1 MTRTGLIARVL
12 IDSPLPQ
19 LDHLFDYAIPDE
31 LAHLA
36 QPGVRVRVPLRSA
49 NRVADGYLI
58 DLIDPQQAAGSASPV
73 GDAATLDGIGADT
86 GYSGKL
92 SPVDSIVSAVPV
104 LTDPVWQLARRL
116 ADRAAGNASDIVRLA
131 VPPRAVRVEKAW
143 LAAASAEPAAPAAD
157 VAALAEPGFAEYPP
171 ESLGTIVAERR
182 RVAIAAVP
190 SLVRLPAPGGEPA
203 VTPTA
208 GPAAAGRADTSA
220 ATPTTT
226 DTRAAASTDSINA
239 PGTAEAAPEAAAPVV
254 TPRRTAPDLGT
265 TVGTWAITMAELAVS
280 ALRLG
285 KSSILLTPD
294 FRDQDQLQA
303 ALAMLAPA
311 ADVVRVD
318 ARQSN
323 PDRYRGFLSLLEPQP
338 RIIVGNRSAVY
349 APAHDLGLIAL
360 WDDGDPLYGEQ
371 LSPYVHARDAA
382 LIRREAAD
390 CALVFLGHSRSVET
404 ERLVEI
410 GWLHAVHPTRDVHP
424 RVIPTT
430 FQSEPDPQ
438 ARAARIPSA
447 AWLAAKD
454 AVRTGPVL
462 VQVAS
467 PGYAPM
473 LACRACGQSARCTRC
488 QGPLAQ
494 AAANATPAC
503 RWCGHLAAGWHCSHC
518 EATQLRVVTVGTGRT
533 AEELGRAFPGSRVI
547 VADGEHTVQ
556 SIGPEPALV
565 IATRGAEPI
574 PRNGY
579 SAILLLDGERM
590 LARESLRVGEDC
602 LRWWANAAALAA
614 PGASVML
621 AGVGGALAH
630 ALNTW
635 QPGPYAAAELA
646 DRRQLRFPPAV
657 RVASVTGSSA
667 EVETALESLAEL
679 AGLDVLGP
687 VAHDPGGSN
696 SSGPKPPAA
705 PSVAPAGPPLVRAIV
720 RFGYP
725 LGDEVA
731 RTLKAAIV
739 RNAATRRKPKGAA
752 FRPAPTLRVRF
763 DDPELL

>member
-58 DLIDPQQAAGSASPV
+58 ELIDPNRAAVAAAVPT
-73 GDAATLDGIGADT
+73 DAATLDGIGSADT
-86 GYSGKL
+86 GSADTSYSGKL

-104 LTDPVWQLARRL
+104 LTDAVWQLARRL

-143 LAAASAEPAAPAAD
+143 LSAQTVASDKPASPAAGT
-157 VAALAEPGFAEYPP
+157 LAEPGFAEYPP
-171 ESLGTIVAERR
+171 ETLGTIVADRL
-182 RVAIAAVP
+182 RVCIAAVP
-190 SLVRLPAPGGEPA
+190 SLVRLP
-203 VTPTA
+203 
-208 GPAAAGRADTSA
+208 GPD
-220 ATPTTT
+220 
-226 DTRAAASTDSINA
+226 A
-239 PGTAEAAPEAAAPVV
+239 PGTPEA
-254 TPRRTAPDLGT
+254 TAQNPTAKNPTREQADGGS

-280 ALRLG
+280 ALRQG
-285 KSSILLTPD
+285 KSSILVVPD

-311 ADVVRVD
+311 DAVVRVD

-323 PDRYRGFLSLLEPQP
+323 PDRYRGFLTLLEGRP

-349 APAHDLGLIAL
+349 APAHDLGLIVL

-390 CALVFLGHSRSVET
+390 CALVFIGHSRSVET

-410 GWLHAVHPTRDVHP
+410 GWLRAVHPTRDSHP

-430 FQSEPDPQ
+430 FQSEPDAQ

-447 AWLAAKD
+447 AWLAAKE
-454 AVRTGPVL
+454 AVRSGPVL

-473 LACRACGQSARCTRC
+473 LACRSCGQSARCTNC
-488 QGPLAQ
+488 QGPLAL
-494 AAANATPAC
+494 ADANATPAC
-503 RWCGHLAAGWHCSHC
+503 RWCGHLAAGWRCSHC
-518 EATQLRVVTVGTGRT
+518 EATTLRVVTVGTGRT

-556 SIGPEPALV
+556 TIGPEPALV

-579 SAILLLDGERM
+579 TAILLLDGERM

-657 RVASVTGSSA
+657 RVASVTGTDA
-667 EVETALESLAEL
+667 EVATAIESLAEL
-679 AGLDVLGP
+679 PGLDVLGP
-687 VAHDPGGSN
+687 VSHEP
-696 SSGPKPPAA
+696 SGPGQKSGGPA
-705 PSVAPAGPPLVRAIV
+705 LVRAIV

-739 RNAATRRKPKGAA
+739 RNAASRRKPKGAA

>member
-1 MTRTGLIARVL
+1 MTSTGLIARVL

-19 LDHLFDYAIPDE
+19 LDHLFDYAIPDDLTE
-31 LAHLA
+31 LA

-58 DLIDPQQAAGSASPV
+58 ELVDPGAHPAPDGP
-73 GDAATLDGIGADT
+73 TLDGLET

-92 SPVDSIVSAVPV
+92 SPVESIVSAVPV
-104 LTDPVWQLARRL
+104 LTAPVFQLARRL

-143 LAAASAEPAAPAAD
+143 LAARAAAQATPGPAAAP
-157 VAALAEPGFAEYPP
+157 VRSEELAEPGFAEYPAGT
-171 ESLGTIVAERR
+171 LGTIVTDRLK
-182 RVAIAAVP
+182 VCVGAVP
-190 SLVRLPAPGGEPA
+190 SLLRLPGAPTGKE
-203 VTPTA
+203 TKA
-208 GPAAAGRADTSA
+208 GAD
-220 ATPTTT
+220 P
-226 DTRAAASTDSINA
+226 
-239 PGTAEAAPEAAAPVV
+239 
-254 TPRRTAPDLGT
+254 GT
-265 TVGTWAITMAELAVS
+265 TVGTWAITLAELAVS
-280 ALRLG
+280 ALRQAR
-285 KSSILLTPD
+285 SSILVVPD
-294 FRDQDQLQA
+294 FRDQEQLQA
-303 ALAMLAPA
+303 ALAHLAPA
-311 ADVVRVD
+311 EDVVRVD

-323 PDRYRGFLSLLEPQP
+323 ADRYRGFLALLEETP
-338 RIIVGNRSAVY
+338 RIIIGNRSAVY

-360 WDDGDPLYGEQ
+360 WDDGDPLYSEQ

-390 CALVFLGHSRSVET
+390 CALVFIGHSRSVEV

-410 GWLHAVHPTRDVHP
+410 GWLRAVQPTTDSRP
-424 RVIPTT
+424 TVIPTT
-430 FQSEPDPQ
+430 NQPEPDAQ

-454 AVRTGPVL
+454 AVKRGPVL

-473 LACRACGQSARCTRC
+473 LACRSCGQSARCTNC

-494 AAANATPAC
+494 SAANATPSC
-503 RWCGHLAAGWHCSHC
+503 KWCGHLAAGWRCSNC
-518 EATQLRVVTVGTGRT
+518 AGTQLRVVTGGTGRT

-547 VADGEHTVQ
+547 VADGDHTLLTL
-556 SIGPEPALV
+556 GPEPALV

-621 AGVGGALAH
+621 AGVGGAIAQ
-630 ALNTW
+630 ALSTW
-635 QPGPYAAAELA
+635 QPGAYASAELA
-646 DRRQLRFPPAV
+646 DRRALRFPPAV
-657 RVASVTGSSA
+657 RVASVTGSGS
-667 EVETALESLAEL
+667 EVDAALESLSDL
-679 AGLDVLGP
+679 PGLDVLGP
-687 VAHDPGGSN
+687 VGYEPTAPGAGN
-696 SSGPKPPAA
+696 PEARLG
-705 PSVAPAGPPLVRAIV
+705 GPPLVRAIV

-725 LGDEVA
+725 HGDEVA
-731 RTLKAAIV
+731 RALKAAIV
-739 RNAATRRKPKGAA
+739 RNAASRRKPKGAA

>member
-1 MTRTGLIARVL
+1 MTRTGLVARVL

-19 LDHLFDYAIPDE
+19 LDHLFDYAIPDD
-31 LAHLA
+31 LAPLA

-58 DLIDPQQAAGSASPV
+58 ELIDPQHSPAPTDSTLAGL
-73 GDAATLDGIGADT
+73 GGDT
-86 GYSGKL
+86 GFSGTL
-92 SPVDSIVSAVPV
+92 SAVEAIVSTVPV
-104 LTDPVWQLARRL
+104 LTEPVWQLARRL

-143 LAAASAEPAAPAAD
+143 LAARAGDAGPTPGTAPETPPRT
-157 VAALAEPGFAEYPP
+157 VAAELPAPGFAEYPP
-171 ESLGTIVAERR
+171 ATLGTIVAERL
-182 RVAIAAVP
+182 RVCVAAVP
-190 SLVRLPAPGGEPA
+190 RLVRLPGAN
-203 VTPTA
+203 PTA
-208 GPAAAGRADTSA
+208 GPDG
-220 ATPTTT
+220 
-226 DTRAAASTDSINA
+226 
-239 PGTAEAAPEAAAPVV
+239 GE
-254 TPRRTAPDLGT
+254 
-265 TVGTWAITMAELAVS
+265 TVGTWAVTMAELAVS
-280 ALRLG
+280 ALRRG
-285 KSSILLTPD
+285 RSSILTTPD
-294 FRDQDQLQA
+294 FRDQDQLLA
-303 ALAMLAPA
+303 ALARLAPA
-311 ADVVRVD
+311 DDIVRVD
-318 ARQSN
+318 ARQAN
-323 PDRYRGFLSLLEPQP
+323 PDRYRGFLTLLEGRP

-349 APAHDLGLIAL
+349 APAHNLGLIVM
-360 WDDGDPLYGEQ
+360 WDDGDPLYAEQ

-390 CALVFLGHSRSVET
+390 CALVFLGHSRSVEV

-410 GWLHAVHPTRDVHP
+410 GWLRAVQPARDSHP
-424 RVIPTT
+424 RVIPTSY
-430 FQSEPDPQ
+430 QSEPDAQ

-454 AVRTGPVL
+454 AIRTGPVL

-473 LACRACGQSARCTRC
+473 LACRACGQSARCTAC
-488 QGPLAQ
+488 QGPLAL
-494 AAANATPAC
+494 AHANATPAC

-556 SIGPEPALV
+556 TVGPEPALV

-614 PGASVML
+614 PGAPVML
-621 AGVGGALAH
+621 TGVGGALAH
-630 ALNTW
+630 ALNVW

-657 RVASVTGSSA
+657 RVASITGTSA
-667 EVETALESLAEL
+667 EVAAGTESLTDL
-679 AGLDVLGP
+679 PGIDVLGP
-687 VAHDPGGSN
+687 VGYDPPG
-696 SSGPKPPAA
+696 AA
-705 PSVAPAGPPLVRAIV
+705 TTAGGPPLVRAIV

-725 LGDEVA
+725 AGDEVA

-739 RNAATRRKPKGAA
+739 QNAASRRKPKGAA

>member
-31 LAHLA
+31 LAPLA

-58 DLIDPQQAAGSASPV
+58 EVIDPNDQPAAPVNSA
-73 GDAATLDGIGADT
+73 GQATLDGSGPDIVPDT
-86 GYSGKL
+86 GFSGTL

-104 LTDPVWQLARRL
+104 LTPPVWRLARRL
-116 ADRAAGNASDIVRLA
+116 ADRAAGNASDIIRLA

-143 LAAASAEPAAPAAD
+143 LAGRAAEAAESAAPAAPSPPAQPP
-157 VAALAEPGFAEYPP
+157 AAAATLAAPGFAEYPP
-171 ESLGTIVAERR
+171 ETLGTIVAERL
-182 RVAIAAVP
+182 RVCVAAVP
-190 SLVRLPAPGGEPA
+190 TLVRLPATPG
-203 VTPTA
+203 
-208 GPAAAGRADTSA
+208 AADA
-220 ATPTTT
+220 
-226 DTRAAASTDSINA
+226 A
-239 PGTAEAAPEAAAPVV
+239 PGASA
-254 TPRRTAPDLGT
+254 DGS
-265 TVGTWAITMAELAVS
+265 TVGTWAVTMAELAVS
-280 ALRLG
+280 ALRQG
-285 KSSILLTPD
+285 KSSILVVPD

-303 ALAMLAPA
+303 ALAVVAPA
-311 ADVVRVD
+311 DAVVRVD

-323 PDRYRGFLSLLEPQP
+323 PDRYRGFLTLLEGHP
-338 RIIVGNRSAVY
+338 RIVVGNRSAVY
-349 APAHDLGLIAL
+349 APAHDLGLIVL

-390 CALVFLGHSRSVET
+390 CALVLIGHSRSVET
-404 ERLVEI
+404 ERLIEI
-410 GWLHAVHPTRDVHP
+410 GWLRAVHPSRDSHP

-430 FQSEPDPQ
+430 FQAEPDAQ

-447 AWLAAKD
+447 AWLAAKE

-473 LACRACGQSARCTRC
+473 LACRSCGQSARCTKC
-488 QGPLAQ
+488 QGPLAL
-494 AAANATPAC
+494 AHATATPAC
-503 RWCGHLAAGWHCSHC
+503 RWCGHLAAGWRCSHC
-518 EATQLRVVTVGTGRT
+518 EGTVFRVVTVGTGRT

-556 SIGPEPALV
+556 TLGPEPALV

-602 LRWWANAAALAA
+602 LRWWANTAALAA
-614 PGASVML
+614 PGAPVML
-621 AGVGGALAH
+621 VGVGGALAH

-635 QPGPYAAAELA
+635 QPGPYAAAELS

-657 RVASVTGSSA
+657 RVASVTGSNA
-667 EVETALESLAEL
+667 EVAAALESLAEL
-679 AGLDVLGP
+679 PGLDVLGP
-687 VAHDPGGSN
+687 VSHEAAGPGQ
-696 SSGPKPPAA
+696 KT
-705 PSVAPAGPPLVRAIV
+705 AGPPLVRAIV

-725 LGDEVA
+725 DGDEVA

-739 RNAATRRKPKGAA
+739 RNAASRRKPKGAA

>member
-58 DLIDPQQAAGSASPV
+58 ELIDPKQAAATVAPTEG
-73 GDAATLDGIGADT
+73 ATLDGIGGADT

-104 LTDPVWQLARRL
+104 LTEPVWQLARRL

-143 LAAASAEPAAPAAD
+143 LAARDATPDAPATNPAD
-157 VAALAEPGFAEYPP
+157 PLAEPGFAEYPP
-171 ESLGTIVAERR
+171 ETLGTIVADRL
-182 RVAIAAVP
+182 RVCVAAVP
-190 SLVRLPAPGGEPA
+190 SLVRLPGPDDGG
-203 VTPTA
+203 
-208 GPAAAGRADTSA
+208 S
-220 ATPTTT
+220 
-226 DTRAAASTDSINA
+226 
-239 PGTAEAAPEAAAPVV
+239 
-254 TPRRTAPDLGT
+254 

-280 ALRLG
+280 ALRQG
-285 KSSILLTPD
+285 KSSILVVPD
-294 FRDQDQLQA
+294 YRDQDQLQA
-303 ALAMLAPA
+303 ALTTLAPA
-311 ADVVRVD
+311 DDVVRVD

-323 PDRYRGFLSLLEPQP
+323 PDRYRGFLTLLEGRP
-338 RIIVGNRSAVY
+338 RIILGNRSAVY
-349 APAHDLGLIAL
+349 APAHDLGLIVL

-390 CALVFLGHSRSVET
+390 CALVFIGHSRSVET

-410 GWLHAVHPTRDVHP
+410 GWLRAVHPTRDSHP

-430 FQSEPDPQ
+430 FQSEPDAQ

-447 AWLAAKD
+447 AWLAAKE
-454 AVRTGPVL
+454 AVRNGPVL

-473 LACRACGQSARCTRC
+473 LACRSCGKAARCTQC
-488 QGPLAQ
+488 QGPLAL
-494 AAANATPAC
+494 ANANATPAC

-518 EATQLRVVTVGTGRT
+518 EATTLRVVTVGTGRT

-556 SIGPEPALV
+556 TIGPEPALV

-657 RVASVTGSSA
+657 RVASVTGTTA
-667 EVETALESLAEL
+667 EVDTAIESLAEL
-679 AGLDVLGP
+679 PGLDVLGP
-687 VAHDPGGSN
+687 VSHD
-696 SSGPKPPAA
+696 
-705 PSVAPAGPPLVRAIV
+705 PAGPAQKTGGPALVRAIV

-739 RNAATRRKPKGAA
+739 RNAAGRRKPKGAA
-752 FRPAPTLRVRF
+752 FRPAPTLKVRF

>member
-49 NRVADGYLI
+49 NRVADGYLV
-58 DLIDPQQAAGSASPV
+58 DLIDPGAPAAAPAGRPDPGSAAPST
-73 GDAATLDGIGADT
+73 AATLDGVGVDT
-86 GYSGKL
+86 GYSGRL
-92 SPVDSIVSAVPV
+92 SPVDSILSAVPV
-104 LTDPVWQLARRL
+104 LTEPVWNLARRL
-116 ADRAAGNASDIVRLA
+116 ADRSAGNASDIVRLA
-131 VPPRAVRVEKAW
+131 VPPRAVRVEKTW
-143 LAAASAEPAAPAAD
+143 LAARAAAGAGAIPPSEPAADASAR
-157 VAALAEPGFAEYPP
+157 LAEPGFAEYPP
-171 ESLGTIVAERR
+171 ETLGTIVAGRL
-182 RVAIAAVP
+182 RVCVAAVP
-190 SLVRLPAPGGEPA
+190 RLVRLPGPGTANAA
-203 VTPTA
+203 V
-208 GPAAAGRADTSA
+208 PAAAAKAPAD
-220 ATPTTT
+220 
-226 DTRAAASTDSINA
+226 D
-239 PGTAEAAPEAAAPVV
+239 
-254 TPRRTAPDLGT
+254 GT
-265 TVGTWAITMAELAVS
+265 TVGTWAVTMAELAVS
-280 ALRLG
+280 ALRQG
-285 KSSILLTPD
+285 KSSILLVPD

-311 ADVVRVD
+311 DDVVRVD

-323 PDRYRGFLSLLEPQP
+323 PDRYRGFLSLLEATP
-338 RIIVGNRSAVY
+338 RIVVGNRSAVY
-349 APAHDLGLIAL
+349 APAHDLGLIAI

-390 CALVFLGHSRSVET
+390 CALVFIGHSRSVET

-410 GWLHAVHPTRDVHP
+410 GWLRAVQPSRDAAP

-430 FQSEPDPQ
+430 NQTDPDAQ

-447 AWLAAKD
+447 AWLAAKE
-454 AVRTGPVL
+454 AVRSGPVL

-473 LACRACGQSARCTRC
+473 LACRSCGQSARCTNC

-494 AAANATPAC
+494 ASANATPAC
-503 RWCGHLAAGWHCSHC
+503 RWCGHLAASWRCSHC
-518 EATQLRVVTVGTGRT
+518 EGSQLRVVTVGTGRT

-547 VADGEHTVQ
+547 VADGDHTIQ
-556 SIGPEPALV
+556 TIGPEPALV

-574 PRNGY
+574 PQGGY

-614 PGASVML
+614 PGASVLL
-621 AGVGGALAH
+621 AGVGGALAR
-630 ALNTW
+630 ALSTW

-657 RVASVTGSSA
+657 RVASVTGTSA
-667 EVETALESLAEL
+667 EVETALESLTDL
-679 AGLDVLGP
+679 PGLDVLGP
-687 VAHDPGGSN
+687 VAHDPVG
-696 SSGPKPPAA
+696 AA
-705 PSVAPAGPPLVRAIV
+705 PGSARAAGAGGPALVRAIV

-725 LGDEVA
+725 AGDDVA
-731 RTLKAAIV
+731 RALKAAIV
-739 RNAATRRKPKGAA
+739 RNAASRRKPKGAA

>member
-19 LDHLFDYAIPDE
+19 LDHLFDYAIPDD

-58 DLIDPQQAAGSASPV
+58 ELIDPNAAG
-73 GDAATLDGIGADT
+73 AAHPAGPANPAGVTTLDGVGADT
-86 GYSGKL
+86 SYSGKL

-104 LTDPVWQLARRL
+104 LTEPVWQLARRL
-116 ADRAAGNASDIVRLA
+116 ADRAAGNASDIIRLA

-143 LAAASAEPAAPAAD
+143 LAARTAADAAALNSTAPVAAAPNSTAEDAAR
-157 VAALAEPGFAEYPP
+157 LADPGFAEYPP
-171 ESLGTIVAERR
+171 QTLGTIVADRM
-182 RVAIAAVP
+182 RVCVAAVP
-190 SLVRLPAPGGEPA
+190 GVVRLPKVDRPTEGRATTGAPADDG
-203 VTPTA
+203 VPTGTA
-208 GPAAAGRADTSA
+208 TGDQAAAG
-220 ATPTTT
+220 P
-226 DTRAAASTDSINA
+226 
-239 PGTAEAAPEAAAPVV
+239 
-254 TPRRTAPDLGT
+254 
-265 TVGTWAITMAELAVS
+265 TVGIWALTVAELAVS
-280 ALRLG
+280 ALRQG
-285 KSSILLTPD
+285 KSSILMVPD
-294 FRDQDQLQA
+294 YRDQDQLQA
-303 ALAMLAPA
+303 ALGVLVRAD
-311 ADVVRVD
+311 DVVRVD

-323 PDRYRGFLSLLEPQP
+323 PDRYRGFLTLLEGTP
-338 RIIVGNRSAVY
+338 RIILGNRSAVY
-349 APAHDLGLIAL
+349 APAHELGLIVL

-390 CALVFLGHSRSVET
+390 CALVFIGHSRSVET

-410 GWLHAVHPTRDVHP
+410 GWLHAVHPSRDVHP
-424 RVIPTT
+424 RIIPTT
-430 FQSEPDPQ
+430 FQAEPDAQ

-447 AWLAAKD
+447 AWLAAKE

-473 LACRACGQSARCTRC
+473 LACRSCGQSARCTQC
-488 QGPLAQ
+488 QGPLAL
-494 AAANATPAC
+494 ASASATPAC
-503 RWCGHLAAGWHCSHC
+503 RWCGHLAAGWRCSHC
-518 EATQLRVVTVGTGRT
+518 EATVFRVVTVGTGRT

-556 SIGPEPALV
+556 TLGPEPALV

-614 PGASVML
+614 PGAPVML
-621 AGVGGALAH
+621 VGVGGALAH

-646 DRRQLRFPPAV
+646 DRRALRFPPAV
-657 RVASVTGSSA
+657 RVASVTGTSA
-667 EVETALESLAEL
+667 EVETAIESLTDL

-687 VAHDPGGSN
+687 VSHDPAGPVQKGG
-696 SSGPKPPAA
+696 A
-705 PSVAPAGPPLVRAIV
+705 PSQKAAGPPLVRAIV

>member
-31 LAHLA
+31 LAELA
-36 QPGVRVRVPLRSA
+36 RPGVRVRVPLRSA

-58 DLIDPQQAAGSASPV
+58 ELIDPTEAPATVAGA
-73 GDAATLDGIGADT
+73 LDGLD

-92 SPVDSIVSAVPV
+92 SPVEAIVSAVPV
-104 LTDPVWQLARRL
+104 LTEPVWQLARRL

-143 LAAASAEPAAPAAD
+143 LAAGAAAQAAAEPATAGPPAEAP
-157 VAALAEPGFAEYPP
+157 AALAEPGFAEYPAGT
-171 ESLGTIVAERR
+171 LGTIVAGRL
-182 RVAIAAVP
+182 RVCIAAVP
-190 SLVRLPAPGGEPA
+190 GLVRLPGP
-203 VTPTA
+203 PTA
-208 GPAAAGRADTSA
+208 TPQIP
-220 ATPTTT
+220 PTT
-226 DTRAAASTDSINA
+226 
-239 PGTAEAAPEAAAPVV
+239 PAPV
-254 TPRRTAPDLGT
+254 APAGTSPAKKGAAEPGT
-265 TVGTWAITMAELAVS
+265 TVGTWAITLAELAVS
-280 ALRLG
+280 ALRQG
-285 KSSILLTPD
+285 TSSILLVPD
-294 FRDQDQLQA
+294 FRDQEQLQA
-303 ALAMLAPA
+303 ALAMLVPA
-311 ADVVRVD
+311 EEIVRVD

-323 PDRYRGFLSLLEPQP
+323 PDRYRGFLSLLEQRP

-349 APAHDLGLIAL
+349 APAHNLGLIAM

-410 GWLHAVHPTRDVHP
+410 GWLRAVHPSRDVHP

-430 FQSEPDPQ
+430 FQSEPDAQ

-454 AVRTGPVL
+454 AVKRGPVL

-473 LACRACGQSARCTRC
+473 LACRSCGQSARCTNC
-488 QGPLAQ
+488 QGPLALAHAQ
-494 AAANATPAC
+494 ATPAC
-503 RWCGHLAAGWHCSHC
+503 RWCGHLAAGWRCSHC
-518 EATQLRVVTVGTGRT
+518 EGTQLRVVTVGTGRT

-547 VADGEHTVQ
+547 VADGDHTLLT
-556 SIGPEPALV
+556 IGPEPALV

-574 PRNGY
+574 PQGGY
-579 SAILLLDGERM
+579 SAVLLLDGERM

-621 AGVGGALAH
+621 AGVGGALAK

-657 RVASVTGSSA
+657 RVASVTGTGA
-667 EVETALESLAEL
+667 EVDAALETLTDL
-679 AGLDVLGP
+679 PGLDVLGP
-687 VAHDPGGSN
+687 VGYEP
-696 SSGPKPPAA
+696 SSAA
-705 PSVAPAGPPLVRAIV
+705 GADARTNGPPLVRAIV

-725 LGDEVA
+725 QGDDVA
-731 RTLKAAIV
+731 RALKAAIV
-739 RNAATRRKPKGAA
+739 RNAASRRKPKGAA

>member
-19 LDHLFDYAIPDE
+19 LDHLFDYAIPEE
-31 LAHLA
+31 LAPLA
-36 QPGVRVRVPLRSA
+36 QVGVRVRVPLRSA
-49 NRVADGYLI
+49 NRVADGYVVE
-58 DLIDPQQAAGSASPV
+58 LIDPQQVRASAADATA
-73 GDAATLDGIGADT
+73 AATLDGIGAET
-86 GYSGKL
+86 GYSGAL

-104 LTDPVWQLARRL
+104 LTPAVWQLARRL

-143 LAAASAEPAAPAAD
+143 LAERAVAADTPAAAGAGAHDARAD
-157 VAALAEPGFAEYPP
+157 LAEPGFAEYPP
-171 ESLGTIVAERR
+171 ETLGTVVAERR

-190 SLVRLPAPGGEPA
+190 RLVLLPDTTRTDSG
-203 VTPTA
+203 TA
-208 GPAAAGRADTSA
+208 GSTGGRNDG
-220 ATPTTT
+220 
-226 DTRAAASTDSINA
+226 N
-239 PGTAEAAPEAAAPVV
+239 
-254 TPRRTAPDLGT
+254 
-265 TVGTWAITMAELAVS
+265 TVGTWAITLAELAVS
-280 ALRLG
+280 ALRLQ
-285 KSSILLTPD
+285 KSSILVVPD

-311 ADVVRVD
+311 ADIVRVD

-323 PDRYRGFLSLLEPQP
+323 PDRYRGFLSLLEGRP

-349 APAHDLGLIAL
+349 APAHNLGLIAL
-360 WDDGDPLYGEQ
+360 FDDGDPLYGEQ

-404 ERLVEI
+404 ERLIEI
-410 GWLHAVHPTRDVHP
+410 GWLHAVHPARDSHP

-430 FQSEPDPQ
+430 FQSEPDAQ

-447 AWLAAKD
+447 AWLAAKE

-473 LACRACGQSARCTRC
+473 LACRSCGQSARCTQC
-488 QGPLAQ
+488 QGPLAL
-494 AAANATPAC
+494 ANANATPAC

-518 EATQLRVVTVGTGRT
+518 EGTALRVVTVGTGRT

-547 VADGEHTVQ
+547 VADGDHTVQ
-556 SIGPEPALV
+556 TIGPEPALV

-574 PRNGY
+574 PRHGY
-579 SAILLLDGERM
+579 AAILLLDGERM

-614 PGASVML
+614 PGAPVML

-657 RVASVTGSSA
+657 RVASVTGTSA
-667 EVETALESLAEL
+667 EVGTALESLADL
-679 AGLDVLGP
+679 PGLDILGP
-687 VAHDPGGSN
+687 VDHDQAGPGQKPGG
-696 SSGPKPPAA
+696 PA
-705 PSVAPAGPPLVRAIV
+705 LVRAIV

-739 RNAATRRKPKGAA
+739 RNAANRRKPKGASW
-752 FRPAPTLRVRF
+752 RPAPTLRVRF

>member
-58 DLIDPQQAAGSASPV
+58 DLIDPQAEPPTAPAGPDGSTS
-73 GDAATLDGIGADT
+73 TLDGLAADA

-92 SPVDSIVSAVPV
+92 SPVESIVSPVPV
-104 LTDPVWQLARRL
+104 LTMPVWQLARRL

-143 LAAASAEPAAPAAD
+143 LAARATEAAAAEAGDAVAGSPTAPQTAE
-157 VAALAEPGFAEYPP
+157 LAEPGFAEYPP
-171 ESLGTIVAERR
+171 ETLGTIVADRL

-190 SLVRLPAPGGEPA
+190 SLVRLPGAQ
-203 VTPTA
+203 
-208 GPAAAGRADTSA
+208 AA
-220 ATPTTT
+220 
-226 DTRAAASTDSINA
+226 
-239 PGTAEAAPEAAAPVV
+239 AAAPATDVKTGV
-254 TPRRTAPDLGT
+254 KKGADDGS

-280 ALRLG
+280 ALRQG
-285 KSSILLTPD
+285 KSSILVTPD

-311 ADVVRVD
+311 EDVVRVD
-318 ARQSN
+318 ARQAN
-323 PDRYRGFLSLLEPQP
+323 PDRYRGFLGLLEDTP

-349 APAHDLGLIAL
+349 APAHDLGLIVI

-404 ERLVEI
+404 ERLIEI
-410 GWLHAVHPTRDVHP
+410 GWLRAVHPTTDIHP

-430 FQSEPDPQ
+430 FQSEPDAQ

-447 AWLAAKD
+447 AWLAAKE

-473 LACRACGQSARCTRC
+473 LACRSCGQSARCTQC

-494 AAANATPAC
+494 SSANATPAC

-518 EATQLRVVTVGTGRT
+518 EGNQLRVVTVGTGRT

-556 SIGPEPALV
+556 TIGPEPALV

-579 SAILLLDGERM
+579 SAILILDGERM

-621 AGVGGALAH
+621 AGVGGALAR

-667 EVETALESLAEL
+667 EVAAALESLDDL
-679 AGLDVLGP
+679 PGLDVLGP
-687 VAHDPGGSN
+687 VAHEPGGTGPGGS
-696 SSGPKPPAA
+696 GPVQAA
-705 PSVAPAGPPLVRAIV
+705 GGTPSVRAIV

-739 RNAATRRKPKGAA
+739 RNAASRRKPKGAA